1 MNKKTLN
8 LPLTL
13 VNAVLQ
19 YLDTKPYGEVNQ
31 LVQTIH
37 QVAQPQLAQAQQEAN
52 SEQTN
57 ANVN

>member
-1 MNKKTLN
+1 MNERTLN

-13 VNAVLQ
+13 VNAILQ

-37 QVAQPQLAQAQQEAN
+37 QVAQPQLTQAK
-52 SEQTN
+52 
-57 ANVN
+57 